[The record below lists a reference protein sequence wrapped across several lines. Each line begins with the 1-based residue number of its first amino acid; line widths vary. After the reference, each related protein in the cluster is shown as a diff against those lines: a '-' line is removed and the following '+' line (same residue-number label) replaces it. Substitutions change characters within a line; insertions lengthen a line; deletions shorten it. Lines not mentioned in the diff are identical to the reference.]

1 MRTTHLWGITALAR
15 AAIGSDLQQPLGGN
29 LPPETVLLSE
39 FDTIIASSPL
49 LAFHRSIVEIPSI
62 SGDEKN
68 LGEFVLDFLSSHNF
82 TVEKQIVVPEYVDNK
97 ERFNIYAYVG
107 ENRYPDVLLT
117 SHIDTVPPFIPYSLH
132 PPASRSVGRSSFN
145 RADLIIAGR
154 GTVDAKASVAAI
166 VFAAIET
173 LRDNPDASIGL
184 LFDVGEEKFGVGM
197 KHFSD
202 SDLNPTPPK
211 FHTVIFGEPTELS
224 LVAGHKGS
232 LGLKVV
238 AKGKA
243 AHSGYPWLGQSAI
256 SAILPVLSRLDNL
269 ENLLPEDGGLLR
281 SDKLGKSTL
290 NIGQIY
296 GGVAG
301 NVVPAYAEASVS
313 VRLAAGTPDDTRKI
327 LQRAVDEVTGSDGTV
342 VLDFGGS
349 QAGGAP
355 PQYFD
360 TDVDAFDVITVNYG
374 TDAASLHIHD
384 RDTQKVRRYLYG
396 PGTIHVAHGDNEA
409 ITVGELE
416 EAVHG
421 YKRLIS
427 AAL

>member
-1 MRTTHLWGITALAR
+1 MRRNYLWAVTALAK
-15 AAIGSDLQQPLGGN
+15 AAHASLQQPLGEN
-29 LPPETVLLSE
+29 LQPGTVHLSE
-39 FDTIIASSPL
+39 LDNIVASSPL
-49 LAFHRSIVEIPSI
+49 LSFHRNIVEIPSV

-68 LGEFVLDFLSSHNF
+68 VGEFVLEFLSSHNW
-82 TVEKQIVVPEYVDNK
+82 TVEKQIVIPESGDIK
-97 ERFNIYAYVG
+97 ERFNVYAYVG
-107 ENRYPDVLLT
+107 DNRYPDVLLT

-132 PPASRSVGRSSFN
+132 PPAPGGSSFS
-145 RADLIIAGR
+145 RKDLVIAGR

-184 LFDVGEEKFGVGM
+184 LFDVGEERFGDGI

-202 SDLNPTPPK
+202 SDLNTNPPT

-224 LVAGHKGS
+224 LVAGHKGG
-232 LGLKVV
+232 LGLKVI

-243 AHSGYPWLGQSAI
+243 AHSGYPWLGDSAI

-269 ENLLPEDGGLLR
+269 ENVHPKDGGLLR

-313 VRLAAGTPDDTRKI
+313 VRLAAGTPEDTREI
-327 LQRAVDEVTGSDGTV
+327 LQRAVDEVTGKDGSV
-342 VLDFGGS
+342 ILDFGGPKP
-349 QAGGAP
+349 GGAP

-360 TDVDAFDVITVNYG
+360 TDVEGFHVITVNYG

-384 RDTQKVRRYLYG
+384 QDTPKVRRYLYG
-396 PGTIHVAHGDNEA
+396 PGTIHVAHGDDEA
-409 ITVGELE
+409 ITVGDLE
-416 EAVHG
+416 EAVRG

-427 AAL
+427 AALQHS